1 MNRNLKNYP
10 SSLNTKFGHFRWLFC
25 RVSKEIYKDFERV
38 CAAVVQIIKTFL
50 CRDVPVAFV
59 STVPYTPY

>member
-1 MNRNLKNYP
+1 M
-10 SSLNTKFGHFRWLFC
+10 LNTKFGHFRWLFC
-25 RVSKEIYKDFERV
+25 RVNKEIYKDFERV

>member
-38 CAAVVQIIKTFL
+38 CAAVVQIIKTF
-50 CRDVPVAFV
+50 V
-59 STVPYTPY
+59 SGVPYTPY